1 MVFTMGKTLDLGER
15 IELMSA
21 DRHCGD
27 ISLGLYRQD
36 AGGVPWFLVHTYS
49 SAPGA
54 ADRVAFIREALKVM
68 LGLEEDGALSGRP
81 GWLKF
86 ACGSTHQRALKR
98 AFLDL
103 CKLETGAALE
113 PKPLKVFDKKANG
126 DIKAVPQG
134 RGTYRI
140 EPDPKADNGPRRA
153 TAVARGFVKLCEM
166 AEREDGSIAFACD
179 TDHDL
184 LIGMLMFRAQ
194 NVRAAVQEEEMAASK
209 GVLSAPSQQK

>member
-1 MVFTMGKTLDLGER
+1 MGKTLDLGER

-27 ISLGLYRQD
+27 ISLGMYRQD
-36 AGGVPWFLVHTYS
+36 ADGVSSFGVHTYS
-49 SAPGA
+49 SAPDA
-54 ADRVAFIREALKVM
+54 VARVAFIREALLVM
-68 LGLEEDGALSGRP
+68 LGLDEAGPVAGRT

-86 ACGSTHQRALKR
+86 ACGSTHQRALKH

-113 PKPLKVFDKKANG
+113 PKPLTVFDKKANG

-134 RGTYRI
+134 QGAYRI
-140 EPDPKADNGPRRA
+140 EPDPNAENGPRRA

-166 AEREDGSIAFACD
+166 NEREDGSIAFACNMG
-179 TDHDL
+179 HDP

-194 NVRAAVQEEEMAASK
+194 NVRAAVQEEETAASK